1 MGFLDRFFKK
11 ENSRKSARERLQLVL
26 IHDRTDI
33 SPGTL
38 ERLRKDLIHVIS
50 DYMVIS
56 EDGIEIDLETEGN
69 SVALVA
75 SIPVLEVKRQRSRKS
90 DR

>member
-1 MGFLDRFFKK
+1 MGFLNRFFQGD
-11 ENSRKSARERLQLVL
+11 SARQSARERLQLVL
-26 IHDRTDI
+26 IHDRADI
-33 SPGTL
+33 SPQMF
-38 ERLRKDLIHVIS
+38 ERLREDLIRVIS

-56 EDGIEIDLETEGN
+56 EEGIELDLERDGK

-75 SIPVLEVKRQRSRKS
+75 SIPVLEVKRQRFREG

>member
-1 MGFLDRFFKK
+1 M
-11 ENSRKSARERLQLVL
+11 
-26 IHDRTDI
+26 
-33 SPGTL
+33 
-38 ERLRKDLIHVIS
+38 ERLRKDLIDVIS

-56 EDGIEIDLETEGN
+56 EDGIEIDLETEGK

-75 SIPVLEVKRQRSRKS
+75 SIPVLEVKRQRSRKR